1 MQVCRLDIESSH
13 RANAEELD
21 DDSECND
28 PAPRCN
34 PPKHEDLISS
44 LALLIESLIPPGVSK
59 HTAVSSTSGSPSGTT
74 TRRAGPANFKCWAT
88 PVLTM
93 VTVARQNEAARGT
106 VSGKVQI
113 LWFIFVALYC
123 YLTCTPVRATKI
135 EIWSIS
141 VKYQMAD
148 YLLWCID
155 KAECIIL
162 PFFIHLLAT

>member
-1 MQVCRLDIESSH
+1 VLIFVDIKKQKKKLDLFTNIRSTKMQVCRLDIESSH

-74 TRRAGPANFKCWAT
+74 TRRAGPANFKC
-88 PVLTM
+88 
-93 VTVARQNEAARGT
+93 
-106 VSGKVQI
+106 
-113 LWFIFVALYC
+113 
-123 YLTCTPVRATKI
+123 
-135 EIWSIS
+135 
-141 VKYQMAD
+141 
-148 YLLWCID
+148 
-155 KAECIIL
+155 
-162 PFFIHLLAT
+162 